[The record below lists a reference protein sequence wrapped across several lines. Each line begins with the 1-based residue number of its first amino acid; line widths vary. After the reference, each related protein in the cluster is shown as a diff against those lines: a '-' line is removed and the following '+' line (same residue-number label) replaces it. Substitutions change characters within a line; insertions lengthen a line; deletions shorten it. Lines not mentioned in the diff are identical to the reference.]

1 MEWKLS
7 FALLVEIMNK
17 KILLI
22 AVIITVTLNISS
34 QTVKEKLFISP
45 LKDAPSLSASFAE
58 LRNDHFHSGLDYRTG
73 GVTGK
78 EVMAAAEGYVYRIAV
93 SPSGFG
99 KAVYIR
105 HPSGYST
112 VYAHLKSFR
121 PDIEEYVK
129 KKQYEMKSFSVSL
142 FPSEDQFKVGRGEV
156 IAWSGNS
163 GGSSG
168 PHLHFEVR
176 DSGTEETLNPLNFD
190 MGVTDHTR
198 PVIDK
203 IFLYPLYGNSSV
215 NKGHGRLTLKTVA
228 ANGSYTIPA
237 GPVPVIYGQ
246 TGIGLKCYDNLDNS
260 SNKCGIYSI
269 EMLVDSIKVYCFTA
283 DRFSF
288 SESRYL
294 NSLVDYKA
302 KVTDNE
308 YIHKLF
314 IQPGNRL
321 SMYDCR
327 VNSGVLKFRD
337 DREHSISIVVRDAAG
352 NKSSASFKIKSL
364 SEPPVPPVEVS
375 CSKIIPFARAS
386 DFTADGIRVHFP
398 AGTFYD
404 TLFLVY
410 NVRRDI
416 RTFLSPVHSVHDET
430 VAVHDKYRLSIRPD
444 TVLAGMEGKMC
455 LAMLNTKGNPS
466 YVGGDLRYGYV
477 SADVNKLGDYVVT
490 VDTLPPS
497 IKPSFA
503 SGANLTGKQLFTVT
517 ITDEF
522 SGIKSYDTWIDGV
535 WVLAEYDAKNNL
547 LIYRPETPVLKENT
561 LHQMELTVTD
571 NRGNRSI
578 LKSEFKW

>member
-1 MEWKLS
+1 
-7 FALLVEIMNK
+7 MNK
-17 KILLI
+17 RILLL
-22 AVIITVTLNISS
+22 AAGITLVLNLSS
-34 QTVKEKLFISP
+34 QNSKEKLFVSP
-45 LKDAPSLSASFAE
+45 LKDEPSLSATFAE

-78 EVMAAAEGYVYRIAV
+78 EVTAAADGYVYRIAV

-99 KAVYIR
+99 RAVYIR

-129 KKQYEMKSFSVSL
+129 KKQYEQKSFSVSL
-142 FPSEDQFKVGRGEV
+142 FPSGDQFKVSKGEV

-163 GGSSG
+163 GASSG

-176 DSGTEETLNPLNFD
+176 DSATEETLNPLSFE
-190 MGVTDHTR
+190 MGVADRTR

-203 IFLYPLYGNSSV
+203 IFLYPLNRNSSV
-215 NKGHGRLTLKTVA
+215 NRGHGRLTLKTVA
-228 ANGSYTIPA
+228 GNGSYALPA
-237 GPVPVIYGQ
+237 GTIPVIYGQ
-246 TGIGLKCYDNLDNS
+246 TGIGIKCWDNLDNS

-269 EMLVDSIKVYCFTA
+269 EMIVDSVKVYCFTA

-294 NSLVDYKA
+294 NSHVDYRA

-308 YIHKLF
+308 YIHRLF
-314 IQPGNRL
+314 IEPGNRL
-321 SMYDCR
+321 SMYNCR
-327 VNSGVLKFRD
+327 VNSGILQFSD
-337 DREHSISIVVRDAAG
+337 DSEHKVSIVVCDAAG
-352 NKSSASFKIKSL
+352 NRSSASFKIKSL
-364 SEPPVPPVEVS
+364 SETPVPPLEVS
-375 CSKIIPFARAS
+375 CSKIIPYTRAS
-386 DFTADGIRVHFP
+386 DFTADGLRVHFP
-398 AGTFYD
+398 AGALYD

-410 NVRRDI
+410 KVRSDI

-430 VAVHDKYRLSIRPD
+430 VAVHDRYRISIRPD

-455 LAMLNTKGNPS
+455 LAMLNGKGNPE

-477 SADVNKLGDYVVT
+477 SADVNRLGDYVIT
-490 VDTLPPS
+490 ADTMPPL
-497 IKPSFA
+497 IKPSFS
-503 SGANLTGKQLFTVT
+503 SGANLTGKQIFTVT

-522 SGIKSYDTWIDGV
+522 SGIKSYNTIIDGE
-535 WVLAEYDAKNNL
+535 WVLAEYDAKNNI

-571 NRGNRSI
+571 NRGNRSVM
-578 LKSEFKW
+578 KSEFRW

>member
-1 MEWKLS
+1 
-7 FALLVEIMNK
+7 MNK
-17 KILLI
+17 KILIL
-22 AVIITVTLNISS
+22 ASALTVALNISS
-34 QTVKEKLFISP
+34 QNIKESLFVSP
-45 LKDAPSLSASFAE
+45 LKEEPSLSASFAE
-58 LRNDHFHSGLDYRTG
+58 LRNDHFHSGLDYRTD

-78 EVMAAAEGYVYRIAV
+78 EVMAAADGYVYRIAV

-129 KKQYEMKSFSVSL
+129 KKQYELKSFSVSL
-142 FPSEDQFKVGRGEV
+142 FPVCDQFKVTRGEV

-176 DSGTEETLNPLNFD
+176 DSGTEETLNPLNFN
-190 MGVTDHTR
+190 MGVNDRTR

-203 IFLYPLYGNSSV
+203 IIIYPVNRNSSV
-215 NKGHGRLTLKTVA
+215 NKVHNSLSLKAVA
-228 ANGSYTIPA
+228 GNGSFTLSDGTI
-237 GPVPVIYGQ
+237 PVIYGQ
-246 TGIGLKCYDNLDNS
+246 TGFGIKCWDAFDNS

-269 EMLVDSIKVYCFTA
+269 ELLVDSLKVYCFTA

-288 SESRYL
+288 SESKYI
-294 NSLVDYKA
+294 NSHVDYKA

-327 VNSGVLKFRD
+327 VNSGILSFSD
-337 DREHSISIVVRDAAG
+337 DLEHSIRIIVRDAAG
-352 NKSSASFKIKSL
+352 NRSSASFKVRSL
-364 SEPPVPPVEVS
+364 SVPPVEPVEVT
-375 CSKIIPFARAS
+375 CSKIIPFGRAS
-386 DFTADGIRVHFP
+386 DFTADGIRIHFP
-398 AGTFYD
+398 SVALYD
-404 TLFLVY
+404 TLFFVY
-410 NVRRDI
+410 NVRNHI
-416 RTFLSPVHSVHDET
+416 PTFLSPVHSVHNKT
-430 VAVHDKYRLSIRPD
+430 VAINDKYRLSIRPD
-444 TVLAGMEGKMC
+444 TVIVGMESKMC
-455 LAMLNTKGNPS
+455 LAALDEKGNLS
-466 YVGGDLRYGYV
+466 YSGGDLKYGYV
-477 SADVNKLGDYVVT
+477 SADVSRLGDYVVT
-490 VDTLPPS
+490 ADTVAPK

-522 SGIKSYDTWIDGV
+522 SGINSYETWIDGE
-535 WVLAEYDAKNNL
+535 WVLAEYDAKNDL

-561 LHQMELTVTD
+561 LHRMELRVTD
-571 NRGNRSI
+571 NRGNRSV

>member
-1 MEWKLS
+1 
-7 FALLVEIMNK
+7 MNK
-17 KILLI
+17 KILLL
-22 AVIITVTLNISS
+22 ASALTVALNISS
-34 QTVKEKLFISP
+34 QNIKENLFVSP
-45 LKDAPSLSASFAE
+45 LKEEPSLSASFAE

-73 GVTGK
+73 GVSGK

-99 KAVYIR
+99 KAIYIR

-129 KKQYEMKSFSVSL
+129 KKQYELKSFSVSL
-142 FPSEDQFKVGRGEV
+142 FPARDQFKVTRSEV

-176 DSGTEETLNPLNFD
+176 DSGTEETLNPLNFN
-190 MGVTDHTR
+190 MGVNDKTR

-203 IFLYPLYGNSSV
+203 IIIYPVNRNSSV
-215 NKGHGRLTLKTVA
+215 NKVHNSLPLKAVA
-228 ANGSYTIPA
+228 GDGSYTLSNGTI
-237 GPVPVIYGQ
+237 PVIYGQ
-246 TGIGLKCYDNLDNS
+246 TGLGIKCRDAFDNS

-269 EMLVDSIKVYCFTA
+269 ELLVDSLKVYCFTA

-288 SESRYL
+288 SESKYI
-294 NSLVDYKA
+294 NSHVDYKA

-327 VNSGVLKFRD
+327 VNSGILAFSD
-337 DREHSISIVVRDAAG
+337 DREHSIRIIVRDAAG
-352 NKSSASFKIKSL
+352 NGSSASFKVRSL
-364 SEPPVPPVEVS
+364 SVPPVEPAEVT
-375 CSKIIPFARAS
+375 CSKIIPFGRAS
-386 DFTADGIRVHFP
+386 DFTADGIRIHFP
-398 AGTFYD
+398 SGALYD
-404 TLFLVY
+404 TLFFVY
-410 NVRRDI
+410 NVRNQI
-416 RTFLSPVHSVHDET
+416 RTFLSPVHSVHNKT
-430 VAVHDKYRLSIRPD
+430 VAINDKYRLSIRPD
-444 TVLAGMEGKMC
+444 TVIAGLEGKMC
-455 LAMLNTKGNPS
+455 LAALDEKGNLS
-466 YVGGDLRYGYV
+466 YSGGDMKYGYV
-477 SADVNKLGDYVVT
+477 SADVSRLGDYVVT
-490 VDTLPPS
+490 IDTVAPK
-497 IKPSFA
+497 IKPSFV

-522 SGIKSYDTWIDGV
+522 SGINSYETLIDGE
-535 WVLAEYDAKNNL
+535 WVLAEYDAKNDL

-561 LHQMELTVTD
+561 LHRMELWVTD
-571 NRGNRSI
+571 NRGNRSV
-578 LKSEFKW
+578 LKSEFNW

>member
-1 MEWKLS
+1 
-7 FALLVEIMNK
+7 MNK
-17 KILLI
+17 KILLL
-22 AVIITVTLNISS
+22 AVVITLTLNISS
-34 QTVKEKLFISP
+34 QSVKEKLFMSP
-45 LKDAPSLSASFAE
+45 LKEEPSLSASFAE

-78 EVMAAAEGYVYRIAV
+78 EVIAAADGYVYRIAV

-99 KAVYIR
+99 RAVYIR

-129 KKQYEMKSFSVSL
+129 KKQYELKSFSVSL
-142 FPSEDQFKVGRGEV
+142 FPSGEQFKVSRGEV
-156 IAWSGNS
+156 IAWSGNT

-176 DSGTEETLNPLNFD
+176 DSSTEETLNPLNFD
-190 MGVTDHTR
+190 MGVADRTR

-203 IFLYPLYGNSSV
+203 IFLYPVYKNSSV
-215 NKGHGRLTLKTVA
+215 NKGHGRVTLKAVA
-228 ANGSYTIPA
+228 ANGSYTLPA
-237 GPVPVIYGQ
+237 GTVPVIYGP
-246 TGIGLKCYDNLDNS
+246 TGIGIKCWDNLDNS
-260 SNKCGIYSI
+260 SNKCGIYTI
-269 EMLVDSIKVYCFTA
+269 EMLVDSVRVYCFTA

-288 SESRYL
+288 SESKYI
-294 NSLVDYKA
+294 NSHVDYRA
-302 KVTDNE
+302 KVLDNE

-314 IQPGNRL
+314 IEPGNRL
-321 SMYDCR
+321 SMYNCR
-327 VNSGVLKFRD
+327 VNSGVLKFSD
-337 DREHSISIVVRDAAG
+337 DREHSVSIIVRDAAG
-352 NKSSASFKIKSL
+352 NRSSASFKLRSL
-364 SEPPVPPVEVS
+364 SEPPIPSLELS
-375 CSKIIPFARAS
+375 CSKVIPYGKAS

-398 AGTFYD
+398 AGALYD
-404 TLFLVY
+404 TLFMNY

-444 TVLAGMEGKMC
+444 TILAGLEGKMC
-455 LAMLNTKGNPS
+455 LAMLNSKGNVS

-477 SADVNKLGDYVVT
+477 SADVSKLGNYVVT
-490 VDTLPPS
+490 VDTVPPS
-497 IKPSFA
+497 IKPAFA
-503 SGANLTGKQLFTVT
+503 KGSNLSGKQLFTVT

-522 SGIKSYDTWIDGV
+522 SGINSYETTIDGA
-535 WVLAEYDAKNNL
+535 WMLAEYDAKNNL
-547 LIYRPETPVLKENT
+547 LIYRPETTVLKENT

-571 NRGNRSI
+571 NRGNRSV